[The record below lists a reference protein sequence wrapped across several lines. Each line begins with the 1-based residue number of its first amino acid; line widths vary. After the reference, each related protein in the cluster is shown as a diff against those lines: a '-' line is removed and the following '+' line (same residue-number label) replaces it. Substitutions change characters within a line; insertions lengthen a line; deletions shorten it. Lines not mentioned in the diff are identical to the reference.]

1 MEKIRIREDNKK
13 LYKFI
18 YIIITAYACIIAYVN
33 IMNTQNLIVLYT
45 LFGITLIFLIS
56 LIVFL
61 IIKRKRS
68 MVEVTYE
75 SHQLLFYQSNYEKN
89 KRLKLLIVLLDSL
102 GLISL
107 ISLSLY
113 FYIKMDFVR
122 VYDYYGLIILGA
134 ISLFIMFILIKDVIN
149 ISKIDRYE
157 LSNITFNLFSYDKK
171 FLLGFVML
179 LVGAFNIGILSFNIP
194 HFEVTW
200 LDLLFFELI
209 GLLTTIIYLLN
220 LYITN
225 KYNSYFTFKK
235 IDEVLMDTE
244 VLECIGEGLYASVY
258 KAYVPSLD
266 NIYAIKKLTATEVSD
281 IERFENEFKIM
292 KSLDHQNLLHVYS
305 YNEIKLEYIMD
316 YADYNL
322 KQYIESNALDLKD
335 RLNLINQLLDGM
347 EYLHN
352 HNVLHR
358 DLSLGNVMIKKLSD
372 DETKLLI
379 TDFGLA
385 KHEKSLTK
393 TKTRSQYQS
402 TIEDPAISSLKYATI
417 QSDIYGI
424 GYIMNY
430 IINGDIAIK
439 NNDDYISKIIL
450 KCLELDLDKRYHNV
464 SEIKIDLSKGEQL

>member
-13 LYKFI
+13 LYKLI
-18 YIIITAYACIIAYVN
+18 YIIIAAFASIIAYVN
-33 IMNTQNLIVLYT
+33 IMNTQNLSLLYT

-134 ISLFIMFILIKDVIN
+134 ISLFIIFILIKDVIN

-179 LVGAFNIGILSFNIP
+179 LVGAFNIGILSFNVP
-194 HFEVTW
+194 HFEVSW
-200 LDLLFFELI
+200 IDLLFFELI
-209 GLLTTIIYLLN
+209 GLITTIIYLLN
-220 LYITN
+220 LYLTN
-225 KYNSYFTFKK
+225 RYNSYFTFKK

-244 VLECIGEGLYASVY
+244 VLECIGEGLYAAVY

-322 KQYIESNALDLKD
+322 KQYIESNALNSKE

-358 DLSLGNVMIKKLSD
+358 DLSLGNVMIKKISD
-372 DETKLLI
+372 DEIKLLI

-385 KHEKSLTK
+385 KGERSYSK
-393 TKTRSQYQS
+393 TKTSSGYAS
-402 TIEDPAISSLKYATI
+402 TIEDPAIPSVKHETA
-417 QSDIYGI
+417 QSDIYAI
-424 GYIMNY
+424 GYLMNY
-430 IINGDIAIK
+430 IINSEMGYKD
-439 NNDDYISKIIL
+439 NGDYISKIIER
-450 KCLELDLDKRYHNV
+450 CLSLNLDTRYHSV
-464 SEIKIDLSKGEQL
+464 TEIKEDLSKGE